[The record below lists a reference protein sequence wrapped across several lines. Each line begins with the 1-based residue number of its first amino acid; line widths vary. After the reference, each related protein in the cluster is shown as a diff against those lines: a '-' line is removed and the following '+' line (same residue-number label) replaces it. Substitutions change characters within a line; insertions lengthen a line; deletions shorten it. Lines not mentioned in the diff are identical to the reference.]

1 MYNEGWEVKVKDD
14 FAYVVD
20 YFAGV
25 HILDVSD
32 KQKPRTRGIY
42 RTPGSVIA
50 ASVWNGYIYAA
61 CDLSGLQSINFAQP
75 HSPVPSGMVGFFR
88 GVHGMTAYEGYVY
101 YTDRWTLRT
110 FDVSDPQNMRLL
122 NSLQI
127 PGVARKVVVKDEYAY
142 LTADNSGFYVIDI
155 KDPAVP
161 EIIGVLEFPG
171 FAYGLCIEDDK
182 AYIANADSGFH
193 ILDIKDKNQ
202 PKELGLIRTPG
213 LATGVCVKGSLAFL
227 ADGPEGF
234 HILDVTESASP
245 KILSTCVLAEG
256 YTTGVAV
263 KDDYAYVSDEILG
276 LIKIDIRDPKKPEIV
291 ARFGTPGE
299 TTGLVFAGD
308 YILVFDSFSLMIF
321 K

>member
-1 MYNEGWEVKVKDD
+1 
-14 FAYVVD
+14 
-20 YFAGV
+20 
-25 HILDVSD
+25 
-32 KQKPRTRGIY
+32 
-42 RTPGSVIA
+42 
-50 ASVWNGYIYAA
+50 
-61 CDLSGLQSINFAQP
+61 
-75 HSPVPSGMVGFFR
+75 
-88 GVHGMTAYEGYVY
+88 
-101 YTDRWTLRT
+101 
-110 FDVSDPQNMRLL
+110 
-122 NSLQI
+122 
-127 PGVARKVVVKDEYAY
+127 
-142 LTADNSGFYVIDI
+142 
-155 KDPAVP
+155 
-161 EIIGVLEFPG
+161 
-171 FAYGLCIEDDK
+171 
-182 AYIANADSGFH
+182 
-193 ILDIKDKNQ
+193 
-202 PKELGLIRTPG
+202 
-213 LATGVCVKGSLAFL
+213 VCVKGSLAFL